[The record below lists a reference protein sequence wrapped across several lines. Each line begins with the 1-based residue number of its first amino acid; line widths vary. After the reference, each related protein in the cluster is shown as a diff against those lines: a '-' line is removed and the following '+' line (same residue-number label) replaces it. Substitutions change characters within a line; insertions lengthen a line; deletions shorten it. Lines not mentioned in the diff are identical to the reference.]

1 MHGTFD
7 RTYILPLGAMFMCI
21 SFLLTWLVGAILNL
35 DSANSIDFL
44 LL

>member
-1 MHGTFD
+1 MGIGHLIEHIFF
-7 RTYILPLGAMFMCI
+7 RWVQC
-21 SFLLTWLVGAILNL
+21 SFLLTWLVGAMLNS